1 MIERERIAHLLRR
14 AGLGASKGEVDY
26 YLRLGYRGAV
36 EALLAYQKIPEDYSE
51 LLRRLQGDSPRV
63 RPPHVKMWWIAR
75 LLTTRRPLQE
85 RMVLFWHNHFA
96 TSASKVPRAEL
107 MILQNETFRR
117 LALGSFRD
125 MLLAVSRDPAMLLWL
140 DNHLNRKGKPN
151 ENYARELLELFTI
164 GIGNYTEQDVKEAAR
179 AFTGWTLRPLV
190 GFRFVRTQHDD
201 GEKVFLGQRGN
212 FDGTDI
218 IDILVKHH
226 KTAEH
231 ICTKLFRFFTSDSPE
246 PAAIRAL
253 TKTYFDSGYH
263 IGAVVKQILLSEA
276 FLAPRSVRTMVK
288 CPMDLVVGTLR
299 CLGMGQWLLS
309 ALQAQTLPQPA
320 LALLRFADQYM
331 ERMEM
336 NLFYPPSVK
345 GWDWGT
351 AWINSAT
358 MAERIRF
365 AGALAN
371 PQTVGRGI
379 VAMLSNPAFVPAD
392 ADDEQL
398 LNRLC
403 EVLDASLST
412 QTRQNILKMVRA
424 TAGRADRSAR
434 FSTMLRAVCA
444 SAEYQFM

>member
-1 MIERERIAHLLRR
+1 MTERERIAHLLRR

-36 EALLAYQKIPEDYSE
+36 EALLDYEKIPEDYTD
-51 LLRRLQGDSPRV
+51 LLRRLQGDSPQV
-63 RPPHVKMWWIAR
+63 RPPHAKMWWIFR

-151 ENYARELLELFTI
+151 ENYARELLELFTM

-179 AFTGWTLRPLV
+179 AFTGWTLRPRA
-190 GFRFVRTQHDD
+190 GFQFVPAQHDD

-218 IDILVKHH
+218 IDILVKHP
-226 KTAEH
+226 KTAEY
-231 ICTKLFRFFTSDSPE
+231 ICTKLFRFFAYDNPE
-246 PAAIRAL
+246 PAVVRAL
-253 TKTYFDSGYH
+253 TRTYFDSGYH

-276 FLAPRSVRTMVK
+276 FLSSRAVRSMVK
-288 CPMDLVVGTLR
+288 CPMDFVVGTLR
-299 CLGMGQWLLS
+299 CLGVGQWLLT
-309 ALQAQTLPQPA
+309 ALQAETLPQPA
-320 LALLRFADQYM
+320 LAILRFADQSM
-331 ERMEM
+331 QRMEM
-336 NLFYPPSVK
+336 SLFYPPSVK

-358 MAERIRF
+358 MTERIRF
-365 AGALAN
+365 ADTLAN
-371 PQTVGRGI
+371 PRTLGRGI
-379 VAMLSNPAFVPAD
+379 VALLSNPSFVPAD
-392 ADDEQL
+392 VDDEQL

-412 QTRQNILKMVRA
+412 QTQQNILKIVRT
-424 TAGRADRSAR
+424 TAGSADRSAKT
-434 FSTMLRAVCA
+434 SLMLRLVCA